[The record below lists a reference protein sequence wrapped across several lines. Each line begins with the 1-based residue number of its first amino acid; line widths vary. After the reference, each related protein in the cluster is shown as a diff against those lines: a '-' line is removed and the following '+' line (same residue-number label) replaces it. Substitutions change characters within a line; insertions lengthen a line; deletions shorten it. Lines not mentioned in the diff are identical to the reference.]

1 MDFKEVPKGR
11 VIPFYLTDE
20 GDIYPIAFHSE
31 EELDLI
37 QSIVAGL
44 LETVAVR
51 AICFMQF
58 VADRLRRK
66 KSARLFA

>member
-20 GDIYPIAFHSE
+20 GDVYPIAFHSE

-37 QSIVAGL
+37 QCMVTGL
-44 LETVAVR
+44 LETVAVDTHTQ
-51 AICFMQF
+51 INNEKYKFSIQE
-58 VADRLRRK
+58 RK
-66 KSARLFA
+66 TEK

>member
-20 GDIYPIAFHSE
+20 GDVYPIAFHSE

-37 QSIVAGL
+37 QCMVTGL
-44 LETVAVR
+44 LETVAVDTQTQKNNEKNKFF
-51 AICFMQF
+51 I
-58 VADRLRRK
+58 
-66 KSARLFA
+66 